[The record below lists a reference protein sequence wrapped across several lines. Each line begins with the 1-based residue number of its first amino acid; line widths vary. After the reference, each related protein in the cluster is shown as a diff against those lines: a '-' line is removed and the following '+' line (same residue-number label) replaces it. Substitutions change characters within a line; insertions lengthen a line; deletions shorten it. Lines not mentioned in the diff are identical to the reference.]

1 MGAKIPM
8 LDLGPEVEEL
18 WDELRTAL
26 DATLRS
32 TRFILGPNVVEF
44 EREAAEWLGVRRAV
58 SLNSGTDALVLG
70 LRALGIGPGDEVVTS
85 AFTFVATAEAICRVG
100 ATPVFVDVEPAS
112 FNLDLERL
120 AAHLDGPAGERTRL
134 VIPVHLFGHPV
145 DMDAVLSLCE
155 PRGIP
160 VFEDAA
166 QAFGAT
172 WRGRRVGGF
181 GRAGAFSFFPSKN
194 LGAYGDGGLVVSD
207 DDSFADTVLELRN
220 HGALDKY
227 EAHSVGYNSR
237 LDEIQAAVLRVK
249 LPHVDA
255 WNDKRREVARLY
267 REGLAG
273 LDGVETPDEAEGAHH
288 VFHQYTLRVRDGR
301 RDELER
307 RLGDAGIACAV
318 YYRVPLHRLAPFAQ
332 PPGTELR
339 ETDRASEQVLS
350 LPIGAYQ
357 PEPVT
362 ARIVAALRGDQ
373 TGG

>member
-70 LRALGIGPGDEVVTS
+70 LRALGIGAGDEVVTS

-194 LGAYGDGGLVVSD
+194 LGAYGDG
-207 DDSFADTVLELRN
+207 
-220 HGALDKY
+220 
-227 EAHSVGYNSR
+227 
-237 LDEIQAAVLRVK
+237 
-249 LPHVDA
+249 
-255 WNDKRREVARLY
+255 
-267 REGLAG
+267 
-273 LDGVETPDEAEGAHH
+273 
-288 VFHQYTLRVRDGR
+288 
-301 RDELER
+301 
-307 RLGDAGIACAV
+307 
-318 YYRVPLHRLAPFAQ
+318 
-332 PPGTELR
+332 
-339 ETDRASEQVLS
+339 
-350 LPIGAYQ
+350 
-357 PEPVT
+357 
-362 ARIVAALRGDQ
+362 
-373 TGG
+373 